1 MALALA
7 LALAM
12 DVAMNTHCLSS
23 TGAKWGSAAYAA
35 MMLISGQVG
44 FELRLV
50 DKAWLEATL
59 MGLI

>member
-1 MALALA
+1 MA

-12 DVAMNTHCLSS
+12 DVAMNILFLPS
-23 TGAKWGSAAYAA
+23 TWDKWGCAANEANAA
-35 MMLISGQVG
+35 IKLMCGEVG
-44 FELRLV
+44 FEQRLV